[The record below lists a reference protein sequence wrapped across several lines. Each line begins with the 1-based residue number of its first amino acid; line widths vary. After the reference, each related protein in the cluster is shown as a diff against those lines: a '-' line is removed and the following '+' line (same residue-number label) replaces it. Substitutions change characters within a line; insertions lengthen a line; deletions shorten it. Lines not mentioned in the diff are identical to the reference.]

1 MANREYLGA
10 VWFDRTPL
18 EVSSHIDEDTKANV
32 WDGRARF
39 GVGFCNYRAMAYL
52 STAHTQTANATTI
65 TVTPLAGGAKAVNV
79 INTVKTQA
87 QG

>member
-1 MANREYLGA
+1 MLYGL
-10 VWFDRTPL
+10 PL

-52 STAHTQTANATTI
+52 NTGSTI
-65 TVTPLAGGAKAVNV
+65 TDATNTGDKYHSTGIDVTPLAGGAKAVNV

-87 QG
+87 QAQG